1 MSVQS
6 TISRH
11 PVWTAAAVAAVVL
24 IGFVLYWFQPQALF
38 MNRMVEEAL
47 PAGAAV
53 QAGGAGGDFIGIGHS
68 TSGSASIIELE
79 DGSRLLRLEDLD
91 TDNGPDLRV
100 YLTTEPAEG
109 DSSAFDDDF
118 LDLGALKGNMGDQNY
133 EIPSDAD
140 ISVYESAVIWC
151 RRFSVAFGAA
161 PLG

>member
-1 MSVQS
+1 MSMRS
-6 TISRH
+6 MISRH
-11 PVWTAAAVAAVVL
+11 PVWTAAALAAVAV
-24 IGFVLYWFQPQALF
+24 IAFVLYWFQPQALL
-38 MNRMVEEAL
+38 MNETVEETL

-53 QAGGAGGDFIGIGHS
+53 EGGGSGGNFVGLAHS
-68 TSGSASIIELE
+68 TSGRALIVELE
-79 DGSRLLRLEDLD
+79 DGSRLLRLEDLE

-118 LDLGALKGNMGDQNY
+118 LDLGSLKGNMGDQNY

-140 ISVYESAVIWC
+140 ISMYESAVIWC